1 MNANAMQVSVTATEV
16 TITPSFLGASLGNA
30 ATSPI
35 PVADITDIEVVH
47 PTATLPG
54 SLRVLRGGAPAITIP
69 LAPSRSVDSELLDAL
84 EAARAGELTH
94 DFGAAPTAI
103 PSTAPD
109 ASTPV
114 TGLNFVAVDVET
126 ANDNWGSVCQI
137 GAVRFVA
144 GIETEHRTWLCRPPA
159 GLDSFAPHN
168 VSIHGITA
176 ADVASAPE
184 FATAFAEFRDFVG
197 ADALVAHNAKFD
209 ASALRYAARAAGA
222 EVPTWT
228 FICTLALAREA
239 SRSGVLSTRNHR
251 LPTVAQAL
259 GFSLDSHHDAG
270 ADARAAG
277 IIAAQL
283 ARVHGV
289 EGSASELCTSRGFH
303 TSTMS
308 SDSVV
313 PILAIYGESAVSR
326 GATRA
331 KKTGEQTQTKQNKA
345 GQNKAGQKPG
355 AAAPWQAVATPDAVP
370 VTNEGADPN
379 NPLFGHNVTLT
390 GDFEPYDK
398 GQLWDLI
405 ASRGATVGK
414 NVTKKTTVLVT
425 GTWATKTS
433 KEKRAEELRD
443 KGQEIQIWPAAQLY
457 SAVGLDEQPP
467 F

>member
-1 MNANAMQVSVTATEV
+1 MQVSVTATEV

-30 ATSPI
+30 PTSPI

-54 SLRVLRGGAPAITIP
+54 SLRVLRGDAPAITIP
-69 LAPSRSVDSELLDAL
+69 LAPSRSVDSKLLDAL
-84 EAARAGELTH
+84 EAARAGDLTH
-94 DFGAAPTAI
+94 DFGAAPTAATTKTATAI

-137 GAVRFVA
+137 GAVRFVD
-144 GIETEHRTWLCRPPA
+144 GLETEHRTWLCRPPA

-184 FATAFAEFRDFVG
+184 FAAAFAEFRDFVG
-197 ADALVAHNAKFD
+197 ADTLVAHNAKFD

-222 EVPTWT
+222 DVPTWT

-283 ARVHGV
+283 SRLHSF

-313 PILAIYGESAVSR
+313 PILAIYGESTVSR
-326 GATRA
+326 GASRA
-331 KKTGEQTQTKQNKA
+331 KKTAE
-345 GQNKAGQKPG
+345 QKPG
-355 AAAPWQAVATPDAVP
+355 TAAPWQAVATPDAIP

-433 KEKRAEELRD
+433 KEKRAEELLD

-457 SAVGLDEQPP
+457 SALGLDEQPP